1 MLVSMRISISGRQ
14 QQLDSYTLL
23 GFAVPIM
30 LAVAI
35 GLVVHAAARP
45 IAAPVHQETNASGAV
60 TETTPV
66 NQPTAAEIAA
76 ANQAIL
82 GYCSSDLRQDTSC
95 SLISNSSMTAP
106 GFVETGLQMHGNFA
120 ADGSS
125 SQGLALAKGS
135 GTDWAVIWVGQ
146 GCIPRDTATQNGVPT
161 SLNICSS

>member
-1 MLVSMRISISGRQ
+1 MRASILGRQ
-14 QQLDSYTLL
+14 RQLDNYTLL
-23 GFAVPIM
+23 GLAAPIV

-66 NQPTAAEIAA
+66 DQPTAAEIAA

-82 GYCSSDLRQDTSC
+82 AYCGNDLRQDTSC
-95 SLISNSSMTAP
+95 SLMSNSSMTAP

-135 GTDWAVIWVGQ
+135 GTSWAVIWVGQ
-146 GCIPRDTATQNGVPT
+146 DCIPRDVATQNSVPS